1 MAYQQPSAITAQ
13 TRPLGLIGYPV
24 AHSKSPQMMNAALQ
38 KQQQP
43 YVYMAYNIA
52 PEHLA
57 EAVQG
62 MKRLGFRGWNVTVPH
77 KIAIMDYLDE
87 VDPIAQAIGAV
98 NTVYNRNGRWIGTNT
113 DGRGYLRSLPSSWRE
128 ALTDQ
133 HVVLI
138 GAGGAAR
145 AVGYTLAREGVQRM
159 TILNRT
165 LSKAESLA
173 QHLSQWCSQLDAV
186 DLTSSQASHAIAN
199 ATFIVNTTSV
209 GMHPQTEATPINP
222 QWLPKKGF
230 VSDLIY
236 APAKTAL
243 LQAAEAKGLTIHNGQ
258 GMLLYQAVIAYEHW
272 IEQTAPV
279 ETMQHVLIQEM
290 NMDEENRHTRRDV

>member
-1 MAYQQPSAITAQ
+1 
-13 TRPLGLIGYPV
+13 
-24 AHSKSPQMMNAALQ
+24 MMNAALRE
-38 KQQQP
+38 QQQP
-43 YVYMAYNIA
+43 YVYLAYDIA

-62 MKRLGFRGWNVTVPH
+62 MKRLGFQGWNVTVPH
-77 KIAIMDYLDE
+77 KIAIMDHLDE

-113 DGRGYLRSLPSSWRE
+113 DGRGYLLSLPSTWKE
-128 ALTDQ
+128 TLPDQ

-145 AVGYTLAREGVQRM
+145 AVGYTLAQEGVRRM

-173 QHLSQWCSQLDAV
+173 QHLSQWCSHVEAVALTSLQASDAV
-186 DLTSSQASHAIAN
+186 STS
-199 ATFIVNTTSV
+199 TFIINTTSV
-209 GMHPQTEATPINP
+209 GMHPHTDEIPIDP
-222 QWLPKKGF
+222 QWLPSKGM

-236 APAKTAL
+236 APMKTAL
-243 LQAAEAKGLTIHNGQ
+243 LQAAEAKGLAIHNGQ

-279 ETMQHVLIQEM
+279 ETMQHVLLQEM
-290 NMDEENRHTRRDV
+290 NADEDRHTRRDV

>member
-1 MAYQQPSAITAQ
+1 MTQQEQRVITAQ
-13 TRPLGLIGYPV
+13 TRPLGLIGHPV

-38 KQQQP
+38 DQQQP
-43 YVYMAYNIA
+43 YVYLAYDIA

-62 MKRLGFRGWNVTVPH
+62 MKRLGFKGWNVTVPH
-77 KIAIMDYLDE
+77 KVAIMDYLDE
-87 VDPIAQAIGAV
+87 VDSIAQAIGAV
-98 NTVYNRNGRWIGTNT
+98 NTVYQRDGRWIGTNT
-113 DGRGYLRSLPSSWRE
+113 DGRGYLRSLPPVWSERLSE
-128 ALTDQ
+128 Q

-145 AVGYTLAREGVQRM
+145 AVGYILAREGVRRM

-173 QHLSQWCSQLDAV
+173 QHLSQWCKRVDAV
-186 DLTSSQASHAIAN
+186 DLTSSQVSQAVSK
-199 ATFIVNTTSV
+199 ATFIINTTSV
-209 GMHPQTEATPINP
+209 GMHPQTEAIPIDP

-243 LQAAEAKGLTIHNGQ
+243 LQAAEARGLAIHNGQ

-272 IEQTAPV
+272 IQQTAPV
-279 ETMQHVLIQEM
+279 ETMQHALYG
-290 NMDEENRHTRRDV
+290 R